1 MDILL
6 AIVIGTIFGFVL
18 QRIGAADPNKI
29 IGMLRLTD
37 MHLVKTIL
45 TGIGVSSSILF
56 LGMLAGVIDSA
67 HLSVKSMHIGV
78 LAGGA
83 IMGLG
88 WAISGFC
95 PGTGVVAAGSGRKDA
110 LFFMLGGLVGA
121 GVFIV
126 MYGYLAETQL
136 FNSVLGGKVT
146 LAQNAK
152 YDALVGG
159 VNGAVLALIIGVS
172 LIAVSLKLPKSL
184 R

>member
-1 MDILL
+1 MDILWAVVL
-6 AIVIGTIFGFVL
+6 GTIFGFVL

-37 MHLVKTIL
+37 MHLAKTIL

-56 LGMLAGVIDSA
+56 LGMAAGVIDSA

-78 LAGGA
+78 MAGGA

-95 PGTGVVAAGSGRKDA
+95 PGTGVVAAGSGRKDS
-110 LFFMLGGLVGA
+110 LFFLLGGLAGA
-121 GVFIV
+121 GAFTA
-126 MYGYLAETQL
+126 MYGCLAKTVL
-136 FNSVLGGKVT
+136 FTGILGGKVT

-152 YDALVGG
+152 YGALVGG
-159 VNGAVLALIIGVS
+159 INGTLLALIIGISLIVVS
-172 LIAVSLKLPKSL
+172 LILPRSL

>member
-1 MDILL
+1 
-6 AIVIGTIFGFVL
+6 
-18 QRIGAADPNKI
+18 
-29 IGMLRLTD
+29 
-37 MHLVKTIL
+37 
-45 TGIGVSSSILF
+45 
-56 LGMLAGVIDSA
+56 
-67 HLSVKSMHIGV
+67 
-78 LAGGA
+78 
-83 IMGLG
+83 
-88 WAISGFC
+88 
-95 PGTGVVAAGSGRKDA
+95 
-110 LFFMLGGLVGA
+110 MLGGLVGA

-159 VNGAVLALIIGVS
+159 VNGAVLALIIGIS